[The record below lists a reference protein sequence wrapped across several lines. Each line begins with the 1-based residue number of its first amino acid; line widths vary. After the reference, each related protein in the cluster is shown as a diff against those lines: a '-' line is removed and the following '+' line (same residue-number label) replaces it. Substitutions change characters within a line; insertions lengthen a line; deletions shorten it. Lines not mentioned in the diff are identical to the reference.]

1 MSFVKGLKCRE
12 CGRIYPKQAIY
23 VCEYCFGS
31 LEVDY
36 DYDAIKKTLT
46 REKITRGPKSLW
58 RYRDLLPIDGEP
70 TVGLSSGFTP
80 FFRAKNLAKRL
91 GVGELYIKD
100 DSASHLTW
108 SFKDRVVSVALS
120 KAKELGFDTV
130 SCAST
135 GNLANAVSAH
145 AAQSGF
151 KCFIFIPSDL
161 ESAKIIASLVYGA
174 TLVAVRGNYDD
185 VNRLCA
191 EIAARYPWAF
201 VNINIR
207 PYYAEGSKT
216 FGYEI
221 AEQLGWRTPNH
232 VVIPAASGSLL
243 TKIGKAFKEF
253 EKLGLLERSAKSKLH
268 CAQPDGCSP
277 IAKAILEK
285 AEVIKPQ
292 KPKTIA
298 KSLAIGNPADGY
310 YAKDAVFQSG
320 GSAAIVTDDEIREG
334 IKLLAQT
341 EGVFTET
348 AGGVTVA
355 AAKKLIEE
363 GKIRKN
369 ESVVLAITGNG
380 LKTQEAIQDSVGSP
394 VTIEANVGSFEEN
407 VMGRYNVSPKE
418 KVKR

>member
-1 MSFVKGLKCRE
+1 MSYVKGLKCRE
-12 CGRIYPKQAIY
+12 CGRLYPKQAIY

-36 DYDAIKKTLT
+36 DYEAIRKNFS
-46 REKITRGPKSLW
+46 REKILKGPKSLW
-58 RYRDLLPIDGEP
+58 RYRELLPIDNEP

-80 FFRAKNLAKRL
+80 FFRSKNLAKRL
-91 GVGELYIKD
+91 GLDELYIKD
-100 DSASHLTW
+100 DSACHLTW

-120 KAKELGFDTV
+120 KARELGFDTV

-161 ESAKIIASLVYGA
+161 EVAKIICTLVYKP
-174 TLVAVRGNYDD
+174 TLVAVKGNYDD

-191 EIAARYPWAF
+191 EIAGRYPWAF

-221 AEQLGWRTPNH
+221 AEQLNWKTPDH

-243 TKIGKAFKEF
+243 TKIWKAFKEF
-253 EKLGLLERSAKSKLH
+253 EKLGILEKPVNTKLH

-285 AEVIKPQ
+285 SEVIRPEKPN
-292 KPKTIA
+292 TMA

-310 YAKDAVFQSG
+310 YARDAVIQSG
-320 GSAAIVTDDEIREG
+320 GSAGRVSDEEVREG
-334 IKLLAQT
+334 IKLLAET

-355 AAKKLIEE
+355 TAKKLIAE
-363 GKIRKN
+363 GKIKKQ

-394 VTIEANVGSFEEN
+394 VAIDANLSSFEER
-407 VMGRYNVSPKE
+407 VMGKYNVQKPI
-418 KVKR
+418 KVK